1 MPLPF
6 SRRKF
11 KTFTFGLCIILLHL
25 NATRNSYIHT
35 LLFLG
40 SYLRSWPG
48 AQRLANALRLKIYFT
63 VNPFLQYC
71 FELIC
76 LETEKSIKL
85 SYSQVINSWLFG
97 LKTKQPIPRPKRTT
111 LSVLN
116 NSYRSETA
124 VFQLFD
130 KRLFTLFDR
139 TKHYARISCR
149 VSCRWRQRPTINE
162 RAWHM
167 TVTLGVPSVLPYP
180 GGDDT
185 LPAALPALARSRAVI
200 THSWY
205 LFSIRKWTNFL
216 TYTLIEKKCSTGY

>member
-1 MPLPF
+1 MHW
-6 SRRKF
+6 S
-11 KTFTFGLCIILLHL
+11 I
-25 NATRNSYIHT
+25 
-35 LLFLG
+35 
-40 SYLRSWPG
+40 
-48 AQRLANALRLKIYFT
+48 KIYFM

-71 FELIC
+71 FELIW

-85 SYSQVINSWLFG
+85 SYSQVNNSWLFG

-116 NSYRSETA
+116 NSYRSKTA

-130 KRLFTLFDR
+130 ERLFTLFDR

-200 THSWY
+200 TRCCYFILYYKLDQLSKPAPWLKKNAVQGIKY
-205 LFSIRKWTNFL
+205 DPAELFPGEIFVFIKLLFRYVDFK
-216 TYTLIEKKCSTGY
+216 